1 MALSDQLRRMDAH
14 SGVSKEFRV
23 YTVQGAVLSVIT
35 VVGTFY
41 CIFTGYRLFLQQER
55 ILGW

>member
-35 VVGTFY
+35 VVGTFLFY
-41 CIFTGYRLFLQQER
+41 HFTRVYF
-55 ILGW
+55 GWSIR

>member
-41 CIFTGYRLFLQQER
+41 CIFTGYRLFYNKSVF
-55 ILGW
+55 